1 MIYVASWVLNCRG
14 HNYRPALFPSAS
26 WNKRESATEGIART
40 TNICE
45 GWHSSLESLLCNHPS
60 MWTFFDGIMKETA
73 MQTASFLQAT
83 AGSQRA
89 PKKKYRQLTERVKRA
104 INNYGLSDRLTY
116 LRAMAHLSWA

>member
-1 MIYVASWVLNCRG
+1 MPQHQGMDELLTYFEHTYVHGRRLPGRRR
-14 HNYRPALFPSAS
+14 NYRSALFPPAS
-26 WNKRESATEGIART
+26 RNKRESATEGIART

-45 GWHSSLESLLCNHPS
+45 GWHNSLQSLLLCNHPS

-89 PKKKYRQLTERVKRA
+89 PKKKYSQLKECVKRA
-104 INNYGLSDRLTY
+104 IDNYG
-116 LRAMAHLSWA
+116 